1 MALQTNLRMIFL
13 NPDMERMCGLSLIM
27 YRNPDM
33 ERTCGLS
40 LILYRNPDMER
51 TCGLLDST

>member
-1 MALQTNLRMIFL
+1 MVLQMNLRMIFR
-13 NPDMERMCGLSLIM
+13 NPDMERMCGISLII

-40 LILYRNPDMER
+40 LILYRNPVVLWE
-51 TCGLLDST
+51 LI

>member
-1 MALQTNLRMIFL
+1 MVLQMNLRMIF
-13 NPDMERMCGLSLIM
+13 
-27 YRNPDM
+27 RNPDM

-51 TCGLLDST
+51 TCGLSLIMYRNPVVLWELI

>member
-1 MALQTNLRMIFL
+1 
-13 NPDMERMCGLSLIM
+13 
-27 YRNPDM
+27 M

-51 TCGLLDST
+51 TCGLSLILYRNPVVLWELI

>member
-1 MALQTNLRMIFL
+1 MALQTNLRMNLRMISR
-13 NPDMERMCGLSLIM
+13 NPDMERMCGLSLIL

-40 LILYRNPDMER
+40 LILYRNPVVLWE
-51 TCGLLDST
+51 LI